1 MSGEIHLMQAESFL
15 PVLVAATGGRAGV
28 RFLEFIAAQIN
39 PYLLMCEA
47 NELRQTGRAINLADP
62 TEQKRLSPS
71 AITLFIKMANIWSL
85 TDAQA
90 LSLIGA
96 ASPATLHEWEVE
108 NEGRTLAQDTLMRIS
123 YLVGIFKAL
132 NICHGQDL
140 ADSWILLPNQNP
152 IFAGLTPL
160 EFMVQNGQPGMA
172 TVRRLL
178 DARCQGQ

>member
-1 MSGEIHLMQAESFL
+1 MS
-15 PVLVAATGGRAGV
+15 
-28 RFLEFIAAQIN
+28 
-39 PYLLMCEA
+39 EA
-47 NELRQTGRAINLADP
+47 NELGQIERAINLADP
-62 TEQKRLSPS
+62 AEQERLSPS

-90 LSLIGA
+90 LGVIGVA
-96 ASPATLHEWEVE
+96 TSATLHEWAVE

-123 YLVGIFKAL
+123 YLIGIFKAL

-152 IFAGLTPL
+152 IFAGRSPL
-160 EFMVQNGQPGMA
+160 EFMVQSGQPGLA